1 MKVARTVLMGRKFRK
16 ESTYP
21 YCEESIERDYFQK
34 ARNPAYL
41 ILSLPYINENEKVL
55 DFGCGTLTVAE
66 EIAQTKSV
74 QVEGVDVINFN
85 TEHLV

>member
-1 MKVARTVLMGRKFRK
+1 
-16 ESTYP
+16 
-21 YCEESIERDYFQK
+21 
-34 ARNPAYL
+34 
-41 ILSLPYINENEKVL
+41 L